1 MEKYVSG
8 GEERIVK
15 TMQEIGKEMEKRI
28 CEQMERMTDYI
39 KQIIKEWK
47 KEKSERDEERRRDKE
62 E

>member
-15 TMQEIGKEMEKRI
+15 TMQEIEKEMEEKI
-28 CEQMERMTDYI
+28 CEQMEDDRYI

-47 KEKSERDEERRRDKE
+47 KERSERDEERRDKE

>member
-1 MEKYVSG
+1 MEKYISG

-15 TMQEIGKEMEKRI
+15 TMQEIEKEMEEKI
-28 CEQMERMTDYI
+28 CEQMEDDRYI

-47 KEKSERDEERRRDKE
+47 KERSERDEERRDKE